1 VDWTFAVHLTAGSG
15 TANVGIGHQEEI
27 ELVMSNAEIRAQTIV
42 LVEDEQ
48 AMADEIKGE
57 LESKGYLVRH
67 ATIAQAA
74 DAARVGDAA
83 MMVMDRIVFGED
95 SIVTLEVL
103 RKEGIKVPVLVISA
117 LSSVDEKVKGLKAG
131 GDDYLTKPFAMVEL
145 SARVEAMLRRLDDVR
160 TTKLRVGDLEMDL
173 IEKVVYRGGSKIE
186 LLPREFRLLEYFL
199 RHPGRVITRAMLLQ
213 EVWQYHFSLETN
225 VVDVH
230 ISNLRKKIDTK
241 GMPSLIVNIRGAGF
255 MLNTNA

>member
-1 VDWTFAVHLTAGSG
+1 MTKD
-15 TANVGIGHQEEI
+15 
-27 ELVMSNAEIRAQTIV
+27 AEKHVQTIV
-42 LVEDEQ
+42 LVEDEKD
-48 AMADEIKGE
+48 MAAEVKAE
-57 LESKGYLVRH
+57 LEARGYLVRH
-67 ATIAQAA
+67 ASIAEAA
-74 DAARVGDAA
+74 DAARVGAAA

-95 SIVTLEVL
+95 SLVMLEAL
-103 RKEGIKVPVLVISA
+103 RKDGIKVPVLVMSA

-145 SARVEAMLRRLDDVR
+145 VARVEAMLRRLEDVR
-160 TTKLRVGDLEMDL
+160 TTTLRVGDLEMDL
-173 IEKVVYRGGSKIE
+173 IEKSVHRGGTKIE

-199 RHPGRVITRAMLLQ
+199 RHPGRVITRAMLL
-213 EVWQYHFSLETN
+213 EDVWQYHFSLETN

-255 MLNTNA
+255 MLNNA

>member
-1 VDWTFAVHLTAGSG
+1 VTNIADVPAH
-15 TANVGIGHQEEI
+15 
-27 ELVMSNAEIRAQTIV
+27 TIV

-48 AMADEIKGE
+48 AMADEIKSE
-57 LESKGYLVRH
+57 LEGKGYLVRH
-67 ATIAQAA
+67 ASIAQAA

-83 MMVMDRIVFGED
+83 IMVMDRIVFGED
-95 SIVTLEVL
+95 SLVTLEAL

-117 LSSVDEKVKGLKAG
+117 LSSVDEKVRGLKAG

-173 IEKVVYRGGSKIE
+173 IEKTVHRNGNSVE

-241 GMPSLIVNIRGAGF
+241 GVPSLIVNIRGAGF
-255 MLNTNA
+255 MLNANA

>member
-1 VDWTFAVHLTAGSG
+1 VT
-15 TANVGIGHQEEI
+15 NK
-27 ELVMSNAEIRAQTIV
+27 AEAHAQTIV
-42 LVEDEQ
+42 LVEDEP
-48 AMADEIKGE
+48 AMADEIRGE
-57 LESKGYLVRH
+57 LESKGYLVRP
-67 ATIAQAA
+67 ASIAQAA
-74 DAARVGDAA
+74 DAARVGDAS
-83 MMVMDRIVFGED
+83 MMIMDRIVFGED
-95 SIVTLEVL
+95 SIVTLEAL

-160 TTKLRVGDLEMDL
+160 TTKLHVGDLEMDL
-173 IEKVVYRGGSKIE
+173 IEKTVHRASNRIE

-241 GMPSLIVNIRGAGF
+241 GAPSLIVNIRGAGF
-255 MLNTNA
+255 MLNANP

>member
-1 VDWTFAVHLTAGSG
+1 LTNKPEA
-15 TANVGIGHQEEI
+15 
-27 ELVMSNAEIRAQTIV
+27 RAQTIV

-48 AMADEIKGE
+48 EMASEVKGE
-57 LESKGYLVRH
+57 LESRGFLVRL
-67 ATIAQAA
+67 ASIAEAA

-83 MMVMDRIVFGED
+83 MMIMDRIVFGED
-95 SIVTLEVL
+95 SLATLEVL

-145 SARVEAMLRRLDDVR
+145 VARVEAMLRRLDDVR
-160 TTKLRVGDLEMDL
+160 TTKLHVGDLEMDL
-173 IEKVVYRGGSKIE
+173 IEKTVHRGGVKID

-255 MLNTNA
+255 MLNANA

>member
-1 VDWTFAVHLTAGSG
+1 MTNKPEA
-15 TANVGIGHQEEI
+15 
-27 ELVMSNAEIRAQTIV
+27 RAQTIV

-48 AMADEIKGE
+48 EMASEVKGE
-57 LESKGYLVRH
+57 LESRGFLVRL
-67 ATIAQAA
+67 ASIAEAA

-83 MMVMDRIVFGED
+83 MMIMDRIVFGED
-95 SIVTLEVL
+95 SLATLEVL
-103 RKEGIKVPVLVISA
+103 RNEGIKVPVLVISA

-145 SARVEAMLRRLDDVR
+145 VARVEAMLRRLDDVR
-160 TTKLRVGDLEMDL
+160 TTKLHVGDLEMDL
-173 IEKVVYRGGSKIE
+173 IEKTVHRGGVKIE

-255 MLNTNA
+255 MLNANA

>member
-1 VDWTFAVHLTAGSG
+1 MKEGSEPLT
-15 TANVGIGHQEEI
+15 NKPER
-27 ELVMSNAEIRAQTIV
+27 RAQTIV
-42 LVEDEQ
+42 LVEDEKE
-48 AMADEIKGE
+48 MADEIKGE
-57 LESKGYLVRH
+57 LESKGYLVRL
-67 ATIAQAA
+67 ASIAQAA

-95 SIVTLEVL
+95 SLNTLAAL

-173 IEKVVYRGGSKIE
+173 IEKTVHRGDARVD

-241 GMPSLIVNIRGAGF
+241 GTPSLIVNIRGAGF
-255 MLNTNA
+255 MLNANA

>member
-1 VDWTFAVHLTAGSG
+1 MTNKADT
-15 TANVGIGHQEEI
+15 
-27 ELVMSNAEIRAQTIV
+27 RAQTIV

-48 AMADEIKGE
+48 EMAKEVKGE
-57 LESKGYLVRH
+57 LESKGYLVRL
-67 ATIAQAA
+67 ASIAEAA

-95 SIVTLEVL
+95 SLVMLEAL
-103 RKEGIKVPVLVISA
+103 RKEGIKVPVLVVSA

-145 SARVEAMLRRLDDVR
+145 AARVEAMLRRLDDVR

-173 IEKVVYRGGSKIE
+173 IEKSVHRSGLKIE

-255 MLNTNA
+255 MLNANA

>member
-1 VDWTFAVHLTAGSG
+1 MSLTRTTS
-15 TANVGIGHQEEI
+15 T
-27 ELVMSNAEIRAQTIV
+27 RARTIL
-42 LVEDEQ
+42 LVEDESEL
-48 AMADEIKGE
+48 ANEIKIE
-57 LESKGYLVRH
+57 LERLGYLVRT
-67 ATIAQAA
+67 ASIAEAA
-74 DAARVGDAA
+74 DSARVGDAA
-83 MMVMDRIVFGED
+83 MMIMDRIVFGED
-95 SIVTLEVL
+95 SIVTLEAL
-103 RKEGIKVPVLVISA
+103 RKEGVKVPVLVISA

-173 IEKVVYRGGSKIE
+173 IEKTVHRASNRIE

-241 GMPSLIVNIRGAGF
+241 GTPSLIVNIRGAGF
-255 MLNTNA
+255 MLNANP

>member
-1 VDWTFAVHLTAGSG
+1 MTNKPEA
-15 TANVGIGHQEEI
+15 
-27 ELVMSNAEIRAQTIV
+27 RAQTIV

-48 AMADEIKGE
+48 EMANEVKGE
-57 LESKGYLVRH
+57 LESRGFLVRL
-67 ATIAQAA
+67 ASIAEAA

-95 SIVTLEVL
+95 SLMTLEAL

-145 SARVEAMLRRLDDVR
+145 VARVEAMLRRLDDVR
-160 TTKLRVGDLEMDL
+160 TTKLHVGDLEMDL
-173 IEKVVYRGGSKIE
+173 IEKTVHRGGVKIE

-255 MLNTNA
+255 MLNANA

>member
-1 VDWTFAVHLTAGSG
+1 LTNRPE
-15 TANVGIGHQEEI
+15 T
-27 ELVMSNAEIRAQTIV
+27 RPQTIL

-48 AMADEIKGE
+48 ALADEVKGE

-67 ATIAQAA
+67 ASIAEAA

-83 MMVMDRIVFGED
+83 MLVMDRIVFGED
-95 SIVTLEVL
+95 SLVTLEAL
-103 RKEGIKVPVLVISA
+103 RKEGVKVPVLVISA
-117 LSSVDEKVKGLKAG
+117 LASVDEKVKGLHAG

-145 SARVEAMLRRLDDVR
+145 LARVEAMLRRLDDVR
-160 TTKLRVGDLEMDL
+160 TTKLHVGDLEMDL
-173 IEKVVYRGGSKIE
+173 IEKSVHRGGVKID

-241 GMPSLIVNIRGAGF
+241 GTPSLIVNIRGAGF
-255 MLNTNA
+255 MLSMHA

>member
-1 VDWTFAVHLTAGSG
+1 MDK
-15 TANVGIGHQEEI
+15 
-27 ELVMSNAEIRAQTIV
+27 AETRPQTIV
-42 LVEDEQ
+42 LVEDEE
-48 AMADEIKGE
+48 AMAVEIKGE
-57 LESKGYLVRH
+57 LESKGYLVRI
-67 ATIAQAA
+67 ASIAQAA
-74 DAARVGDAA
+74 DAARVSDAA
-83 MMVMDRIVFGED
+83 MMIMDRIVFGED
-95 SIVTLEVL
+95 SLKTLEVL
-103 RKEGIKVPVLVISA
+103 RKEGVKVPVLVISA

-160 TTKLRVGDLEMDL
+160 TTKLHVGDLEMDL
-173 IEKVVYRGGSKIE
+173 IEKTVHRGGTRID

-241 GMPSLIVNIRGAGF
+241 GTPSLIVNIRGAGF
-255 MLNTNA
+255 MLNANA

>member
-1 VDWTFAVHLTAGSG
+1 LT
-15 TANVGIGHQEEI
+15 NK
-27 ELVMSNAEIRAQTIV
+27 AETRPQTIV

-48 AMADEIKGE
+48 AMSSEIKGE
-57 LESKGYLVRH
+57 LESRGYLVRL
-67 ATIAQAA
+67 ASIAEAA

-83 MMVMDRIVFGED
+83 MMIMDRIVFGED
-95 SIVTLEVL
+95 SIVTLEAL
-103 RKEGIKVPVLVISA
+103 RKEGVKVPVLVISA

-145 SARVEAMLRRLDDVR
+145 VARVEAMLRRLDDVR
-160 TTKLRVGDLEMDL
+160 ITILRVGDIEMDL
-173 IEKVVYRGGSKIE
+173 IEKTVRRGEARID

-199 RHPGRVITRAMLLQ
+199 RHPGRVITRSMLLQ
-213 EVWQYHFSLETN
+213 DVWQYRFSLETN

-241 GMPSLIVNIRGAGF
+241 GTPSLIVNIRGAGF
-255 MLNTNA
+255 MLNDA